1 MVVSDNVQLECS
13 PDGRVHTLVIEKVGA
28 DVEGEYTVRAT
39 TDSAQISS
47 SASIVI
53 QRRLYTCTR
62 KRRPRVFRRK
72 SVDFRNL
79 KVLKF
84 VV

>member
-1 MVVSDNVQLECS
+1 VVVSDNVQLECS

-28 DVEGEYTVRAT
+28 DDEGEYTVRAT

-53 QRRLYTCTR
+53 QRRLHTCTR
-62 KRRPRVFRRK
+62 KRSRK
-72 SVDFRNL
+72 GRALFEE
-79 KVLKF
+79 KVLILEIYRF
-84 VV
+84 